1 MMKRLFYFW
10 ATLATVLTLTN
21 CQKEELTNGEHGE
34 NASLADKYIIHL
46 STPTK
51 TANNGL
57 STVWVKGDKVNV
69 FHAVAGTEDYVND
82 GAFEYSSGDAFAGS
96 LGEPLEKGEAY
107 DWYIAYPYREKMKTP
122 KSMSVSITRAQ
133 VQSEDGNMGHLCNSL
148 CPLFGKVKGISADQ
162 EVKLTMEHLV
172 TVMKIKVTNY
182 EADPCLL
189 ETVSFSHHD
198 ASNNFTPLCGNYLVD
213 LTAETQEFVQNESS
227 FNADISDWKENDAF
241 TKAQIQDDPSSPYVR
256 LVNPKTLNLNE
267 SATVYLAC
275 KPFKITTAETF
286 LRIGMNTP
294 SDGVSIRICK
304 EVNFKA
310 GAINGVKQG
319 SHLAPPLKDAAKFYY
334 GVKKA
339 DGSYEIIDEN
349 WWRCDLPEGFDLNG
363 EFDFKDLFT
372 TLNVDASFT
381 LIDAPNQNATVQYY
395 FNDFQACLNGSEWNG
410 TALNPDL
417 NLSSPGLDKSGVFI
431 SVFAGHQVGHFNI
444 FFRNPSTEPDEP
456 VVDMTSDMYDSYQGL
471 VMCGYQG
478 WHGTPGDGCSHNP
491 NEAWPHYCDV
501 NNKPFIFE
509 PGVLKNSIDFWPDVT
524 EYEKTYAADGF
535 TYPDGSQAMVYSS
548 YDESTVNLHFKWM
561 KDYNIDGVFMQ
572 RFVSQITEAAALDH
586 SDKVLAS
593 AMAASNEHARAISVM
608 YDMVGMDASS
618 SADIILNDA
627 AALKAKYNLDDRSK
641 GQRYYL
647 YHNGKP
653 LIGLVS
659 VGQASAPYNIAQAQA
674 VVDGLQAMGF
684 SIMLGVP
691 AYWRNPGKGDCVND
705 SKITNLIKD
714 VDIIMPWL
722 VGVYDYDGTTPS
734 AVSKFSKYFSDTMD
748 DKKIGSWVISK
759 GDYGQADEYG
769 VEYCPLVFAGFSDQN
784 MHPDHSVYDRH
795 GGNFYWEQIYSNL
808 NKGAKMLY
816 VAMFDEIDE
825 GTAIYKC
832 LRKSEVPSNVSAT
845 DYYVVCEN
853 GVCHR
858 SDTQVSVSG
867 TGNWCKKASE
877 LNIEFQGFEDDQES
891 DYYLWLTGQASK
903 ILKGQATL
911 TPNKPT
917 R

>member
-1 MMKRLFYFW
+1 MKKLFYLW
-10 ATLATVLTLTN
+10 AALVTVLTLTN
-21 CQKEELTNGEHGE
+21 CQKEELIDGEQGE
-34 NASLADKYIIHL
+34 LPADSFVIQL
-46 STPTK
+46 TTPTK
-51 TANNGL
+51 TANDGL
-57 STVWVKGDKVNV
+57 STIWVAGDKVNV
-69 FHAVAGTEDYVND
+69 FHAEAGSTDYIND
-82 GAFEYSSGDAFAGS
+82 GAFEFASGNAFTGKLGAS
-96 LGEPLEKGEAY
+96 LESGKTY
-107 DWYIAYPYREKMKTP
+107 DWYISYPYSERVTSPKAMEIHIPREQTQAGNDD
-122 KSMSVSITRAQ
+122 KS
-133 VQSEDGNMGHLCNSL
+133 HLCGSL
-148 CPLFGKVKGISADQ
+148 CPLYGKAAGISGNNI
-162 EVKLTMEHLV
+162 KISMKHLV
-172 TVMKIKVTNY
+172 TIMKIKVTNY

-241 TKAQIQDDPSSPYVR
+241 TTKAQIEDDPSSPYVE
-256 LVNPKTLNLNE
+256 LQSPKTLNLNE

-275 KPFKITTAETF
+275 KPFTIENATF

-294 SDGVSIRICK
+294 SDGVSTRICK
-304 EVNFKA
+304 VVNCKA
-310 GAINGVKQG
+310 GVINGVKQG

-349 WWRCDLPEGFDLNG
+349 WWRCDLPEEFDLNG

-395 FNDFQACLNGSEWNG
+395 FNDFQACLNGTKWNG

-431 SVFAGHQVGHFNI
+431 SVYAGYQVGHFNI
-444 FFRNPSTEPDEP
+444 FFRNPSSEPDEP

-572 RFVSQITEAAALDH
+572 RFVSQITDAAALDH

-618 SADIILNDA
+618 SADIILKDA

-659 VGQASAPYNIAQAQA
+659 VGQASAPYTIAQAQA
-674 VVDGLQAMGF
+674 VVNGLQELGF

-705 SKITNLIKD
+705 SNITNLIKD

-748 DKKIGSWVISK
+748 DSKTWYGSTIK
-759 GDYGQADEYG
+759 GDYSVAANYG

-795 GGNFYWEQIYSNL
+795 GGNFYWEQIYRNL

-853 GVCHR
+853 GVCRR

-867 TGNWCKKASE
+867 SGNWCKKASE
-877 LNIEFQGFEDDQES
+877 LNIKFQGFEDDQES

-903 ILKGQATL
+903 ILKGQASL
-911 TPNKPT
+911 TQNKPT

>member
-21 CQKEELTNGEHGE
+21 CQKEEFANGGQED
-34 NASLADKYIIHL
+34 NADKFVIQL

-51 TANNGL
+51 TANDGL
-57 STVWVKGDKVNV
+57 HTVWETGDKVNV
-69 FHAVAGTEDYVND
+69 FHAEAGTKNYIND
-82 GAFEYSSGDAFAGS
+82 GAFVCSGGIAFSGNLGKELEAGKS
-96 LGEPLEKGEAY
+96 Y
-107 DWYIAYPYREKMKTP
+107 DWYIAYPYSENMETP

-133 VQSEDGNMGHLCNSL
+133 VQSEDGNMGHLCKSL

-172 TVMKIKVTNY
+172 TVIKIKVTNY

-198 ASNNFTPLCGNYLVD
+198 VNNNFTPLCGNYLVD
-213 LTAETQEFVQNESS
+213 LTAETQGFVQNESS

-241 TKAQIQDDPSSPYVR
+241 TNTKAQIEEDPSSPYVI
-256 LVNPKTLNLNE
+256 LESPKTLNLNE
-267 SATVYLAC
+267 SATVYLVC
-275 KPFKITTAETF
+275 KPFKITTADTF

-319 SHLAPPLKDAAKFYY
+319 SHLAPPLKDFAKFYY

-349 WWRCDLPEGFDLNG
+349 WWRCDLPEGFNLNG

-381 LIDAPNQNATVQYY
+381 LIDAPNQNATVKYY
-395 FNDFQACLNGSEWNG
+395 FNDFQACLNGSKWNG

-417 NLSSPGLDKSGVFI
+417 NLSFPGSDKSGVFI
-431 SVFAGHQVGHFNI
+431 SVVAGHQVGHFNI

-456 VVDMTSDMYDSYQGL
+456 VVDMTSDMYDTYQGL

-491 NEAWPHYCDV
+491 TEAWPHYCDV

-572 RFVSQITEAAALDH
+572 RFVSQITDAAALDH

-593 AMAASNEHARAISVM
+593 AMAASNEHARAIAIM
-608 YDMVGMDASS
+608 YDMVGMNASS
-618 SADIILNDA
+618 KAYIILNDA

-659 VGQASAPYNIAQAQA
+659 VGQKAASYTIAQAQEI
-674 VVDGLQAMGF
+674 VDGLQAMGF
-684 SIMLGVP
+684 SVMLGVP
-691 AYWRNPGKGDCVND
+691 AYWRNPGDGDCVND
-705 SKITNLIKD
+705 SNITDLIKD

-722 VGVYDYDGTTPS
+722 VGVYDYDGNTES
-734 AVSKFSKYFSDTMD
+734 AVSSFSKYFSQVMNEI
-748 DKKIGSWVISK
+748 KVGSTVIRQ
-759 GDYGQADEYG
+759 GDYSQASKYG

-784 MHPDHSVYDRH
+784 MHPDHYVYDRH
-795 GGNFYWEQIYSNL
+795 GGNFYWEQIYKNL

-832 LRKSEVPSNVSAT
+832 LRKKEVPSNVSAT
-845 DYYVVCEN
+845 DYYVVFEN
-853 GVCHR
+853 GVCRR

-867 TGNWCKKASE
+867 SGNWCKKASE
-877 LNIEFQGFEDDQES
+877 MNIKFQGFDDDQES

-903 ILKGQATL
+903 MLKGQATL
-911 TPNKPT
+911 TENKPT

>member
-1 MMKRLFYFW
+1 MKKLFYIW
-10 ATLATVLTLTN
+10 VALAAALTLTN
-21 CQKEELTNGEHGE
+21 CQKEELADGGQEE
-34 NASLADKYIIHL
+34 IPADKFVIYL

-51 TANNGL
+51 TANDGL

-69 FHAVAGTEDYVND
+69 FHAESGTEEYIND
-82 GAFEYSSGDAFAGS
+82 GAFELASGDAFTGN
-96 LGEPLEKGEAY
+96 LGAALEPGKAY
-107 DWYIAYPYREKMKTP
+107 DWYISYPYNEGMTTP
-122 KSMSVSITRAQ
+122 KGMGINIPR
-133 VQSEDGNMGHLCNSL
+133 VQSQAFDDDKSHLCGAL
-148 CPLFGKVKGISADQ
+148 CPLFGKGLGIAADQ
-162 EVKLTMEHLV
+162 ALNFSMKHLV
-172 TVMKIKVTNY
+172 TIMKIKVTNY

-241 TKAQIQDDPSSPYVR
+241 TKAQIEDDPSSPYVT
-256 LVNPKTLNLNE
+256 LKSPKNLDLNE

-275 KPFKITTAETF
+275 KPYTIENATF
-286 LRIGMNTP
+286 LKIGMNTP
-294 SDGVSIRICK
+294 SDGVGIRICK
-304 EVNFKA
+304 VVNCKA

-339 DGSYEIIDEN
+339 DGGYEIIDEN

-395 FNDFQACLNGSEWNG
+395 FNDFQACLNGSKWNG

-431 SVFAGHQVGHFNI
+431 SVYAGYQVGNFNI
-444 FFRNPSTEPDEP
+444 FFRNPSSEPDEP

-509 PGVLKNSIDFWPDVT
+509 PGVLKNSIDFWPDIT

-572 RFVSQITEAAALDH
+572 RFVSQITDAAALDH

-593 AMAASNEHARAISVM
+593 AMAASNEHARAIAIM
-608 YDMVGMDASS
+608 YDMVGMNASS

-659 VGQASAPYNIAQAQA
+659 VGQKAASYTIAQAQEI
-674 VVDGLQAMGF
+674 VDGLQAMGF
-684 SIMLGVP
+684 SVMLGVP
-691 AYWRNPGKGDCVND
+691 AYWRNPGEGDCVND
-705 SKITNLIKD
+705 SKITTLIKD

-722 VGVYDYDGTTPS
+722 VGVYDYDGTTPT
-734 AVSKFSKYFSDTMD
+734 AVSKFSEYFSGTMD
-748 DKKIGSWVISK
+748 DRKIGSWVLSK
-759 GDYGQADEYG
+759 GDYGQAADYG

-784 MHPDHSVYDRH
+784 MHPDHYVYDRH
-795 GGNFYWEQIYSNL
+795 GGNFYWEQIYRNL

-853 GVCHR
+853 GVCRR

-867 TGNWCKKASE
+867 SGNWCKKASE
-877 LNIEFQGFEDDQES
+877 MNIKFQGFEDDQES
-891 DYYLWLTGQASK
+891 DYYLWLTGRASK
-903 ILKGQATL
+903 ILKKEAIL
-911 TPNKPT
+911 TENKPT